1 MEWLKLRAGTA
12 SKELQARSFSPS
24 PALRGIPAK
33 GHTLFL
39 FLVLSVRGTGL
50 WSVYVRGGTMRMKRN
65 TQNLSLLEKGLRGW
79 MRVSP
84 DGFGGQA
91 SDDSQCAPIVVR

>member
-12 SKELQARSFSPS
+12 SKELKARSFSPS

-50 WSVYVRGGTMRMKRN
+50 WSVYVRGGHYEDEEEHTEPV
-65 TQNLSLLEKGLRGW
+65 SAGEGLRGW

>member
-65 TQNLSLLEKGLRGW
+65 TQNLSLLERG
-79 MRVSP
+79 SE
-84 DGFGGQA
+84 GGCESAQMDLGDRLLMTH
-91 SDDSQCAPIVVR
+91 SVHQ